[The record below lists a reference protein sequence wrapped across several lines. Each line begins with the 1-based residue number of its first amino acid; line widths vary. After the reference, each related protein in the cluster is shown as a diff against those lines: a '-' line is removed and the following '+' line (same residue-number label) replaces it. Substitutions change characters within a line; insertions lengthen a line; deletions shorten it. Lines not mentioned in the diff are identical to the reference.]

1 VHLTARPSGAPEGGF
16 APRAIAV
23 WRILA
28 GALVLAPIAW
38 ARHRESF
45 LAARAELPRLFACS
59 VLGITA
65 NMVLALEGTS
75 RTSVLHAGLLLTLI
89 PVFTYAIAV
98 LAGVERHRPRSIAG
112 IALALAGAAW
122 LVLGRGAASSAAAD
136 DGGGAG
142 NAMILANSLS
152 YACYLVLA
160 RGLLRRLP
168 TLVVI
173 AWAFVL
179 AVPTLPLVAM
189 GADLV
194 PSDVAPGALVGL
206 AYLIVGA
213 TILAYLLNTFA
224 LARVGASTTASFIYM
239 QPLIAG
245 ASGVLVLGERPGLG
259 ALGAAVCLLS
269 GLGLVALGHD
279 PRAESAGG
287 PQRRSE

>member
-1 VHLTARPSGAPEGGF
+1 VHLTTRPIGAPEGGF
-16 APRAIAV
+16 EPRAIAV

-28 GALVLAPIAW
+28 GALVLVPAAW
-38 ARHRESF
+38 KRHPESF
-45 LAARAELPRLFACS
+45 LVARADLPRLFLCS

-98 LAGVERHRPRSIAG
+98 LAGVERHRPRSVAG
-112 IALALAGAAW
+112 IALALGGAAW
-122 LVLGRGAASSAAAD
+122 LVLQRGSAPSTSSGDA
-136 DGGGAG
+136 GGAG
-142 NAMILANSLS
+142 NAMILVNSFS

-160 RGLLRRLP
+160 RDLLRRLP

-173 AWAFVL
+173 AWAFLL
-179 AVPTLPLVAM
+179 AVPTLPLVAV
-189 GADLV
+189 GAELL
-194 PSDVAPGALVGL
+194 PSGVAPGALLGL
-206 AYLIVGA
+206 AYLVLGA

-224 LARVGASTTASFIYM
+224 LARVGASTTASFIYL

-245 ASGVLVLGERPGLG
+245 VSGVLVLGERPGLG

-269 GLGLVALGHD
+269 GLGLVALEKRQK
-279 PRAESAGG
+279 PE
-287 PQRRSE
+287 